1 MTKERLRQYRPLIKQ
16 LRYLEERAA
25 NYKAMCES
33 QGIRITDMPKG
44 GVMPD
49 YLVKYLDIERIIEIK
64 RSEIVC
70 ELAAIETFI
79 QSIPDSTAQA
89 IIDYRYI
96 RGWSWTKI
104 ARMVHYSRRQTI
116 NILNKYIE
124 KSL

>member
-1 MTKERLRQYRPLIKQ
+1 MTKERLRQYRPLIRQ

-64 RSEIVC
+64 RSEIMC

-104 ARMVHYSRRQTI
+104 ARMVHCGRSTVFR
-116 NILNKYIE
+116 LHDKYI
-124 KSL
+124 KI

>member
-1 MTKERLRQYRPLIKQ
+1 MTKERLKQYRPLIRQ

-33 QGIRITDMPKG
+33 QGIRITDMPRG

-49 YLVKYLDIERIIEIK
+49 YMIKYLDIERIIEIK
-64 RSEIVC
+64 RSEIMC
-70 ELAAIETFI
+70 ELAAIEAFI

-104 ARMVHYSRRQTI
+104 AIEVHRDRSNVFRI
-116 NILNKYIE
+116 NNKYVE
-124 KSL
+124 K

>member
-1 MTKERLRQYRPLIKQ
+1 MTKDRIKKYIQLKGQ
-16 LRYLEERAA
+16 LRNLEERAYV
-25 NYKAMCES
+25 YKSMCES

-49 YLVKYLDIERIIEIK
+49 YLVKYIDIERMIEIK
-64 RSEIVC
+64 RSQIMC
-70 ELAAIETFI
+70 ELTAIETFI

-104 ARMVHYSRRQTI
+104 ARMVSYSRRQTI
-116 NILNKYIE
+116 NILNKYI
-124 KSL
+124 K